1 MLEGIAQQDLDD
13 ASTAAAASATA
24 AAAAASSG
32 GHDSWSK
39 VMEAAAAAAAT
50 TTSAASPSAAAVN
63 TTAPQSITPPHEVQH
78 RYAPLS
84 VSCSILSLLTQ
95 RTPSGWLL
103 KQRRHWGLGP
113 DTHVRWFV
121 LDNRRLMWFPGDGT
135 AAAACFCLVSLALQ
149 TRSTAC
155 SPPHSKAPRLPA
167 AAST

>member
-1 MLEGIAQQDLDD
+1 MPPPPLLPALPLLQLLPPQ
-13 ASTAAAASATA
+13 
-24 AAAAASSG
+24 
-32 GHDSWSK
+32 
-39 VMEAAAAAAAT
+39 VAT
-50 TTSAASPSAAAVN
+50 TPGAKSWRLLLLLLLLL
-63 TTAPQSITPPHEVQH
+63 H
-78 RYAPLS
+78 RPLLPLS
-84 VSCSILSLLTQ
+84 TPQPRRASRFPTKSGTGARVPLCRLIAACRFQSRHPLLT
-95 RTPSGWLL
+95 RNPPPSGWLL

-113 DTHVRWFV
+113 DTHLRWFV